1 MSCSGPGDSSCPS
14 SSCFDPSSAF
24 SSYPPSSSTS
34 SSYPPSSTSSVESS
48 GGEEDGGVSPAVR
61 LLYPAPPR
69 PRPSA
74 LAAHLLRV
82 PLRSCPRHSA
92 GHAVALR
99 RKREMTPAEKKDTG
113 YWDKRQKNNEAA
125 RRSREKRRLNDL
137 LMAGELLSL
146 SDENAQLRAE
156 MLALQY
162 SFSLG
167 ARGPHAAA
175 AVPAGMCLPP
185 RPPPP
190 PPPPPYLYP
199 VSTLL
204 QAAGGRWGR
213 GGRDAF
219 VLGRETTHDVAAYPP
234 QGRGWPPLSADGAPA
249 QEPGEPPKSQ
259 GGFKQELLPFHPFAC
274 STPSPGKGEPGSPT
288 GQTGDKRAETQG
300 PSGHHVPAGAL
311 LPVPAF
317 SSAPASVMRPESW
330 LMPPLHHPA
339 WQNQPMVPWGSGYL
353 SHPGLYPRLP
363 LYMALESHVTSMI

>member
-1 MSCSGPGDSSCPS
+1 MSSSGPGDSTCP
-14 SSCFDPSSAF
+14 SSCFDPSSA
-24 SSYPPSSSTS
+24 SSYPPSSA

-48 GGEEDGGVSPAVR
+48 GGEEDSVSPAVR
-61 LLYPAPPR
+61 LLYPAP
-69 PRPSA
+69 RPSA
-74 LAAHLLRV
+74 LASHLLRV
-82 PLRSCPRHSA
+82 PLRTCPRHS

-99 RKREMTPAEKKDTG
+99 RKREMTPAEKKDTS

-137 LMAGELLSL
+137 MMEGELLSL

-167 ARGPHAAA
+167 ARRPHAAA
-175 AVPAGMCLPP
+175 GSVPAGMCLPP
-185 RPPPP
+185 RPPA
-190 PPPPPYLYP
+190 PYLYP

-204 QAAGGRWGR
+204 QAGGRWGR

-219 VLGRETTHDVAAYPP
+219 VLGRGQHEVAAYPL
-234 QGRGWPPLSADGAPA
+234 GHGWPPLSADGAPA

-274 STPSPGKGEPGSPT
+274 TPSPGKGEPGSPT
-288 GQTGDKRAETQG
+288 GQTGDKRAEAPPQPQG
-300 PSGHHVPAGAL
+300 PSTHHVPASTL
-311 LPVPAF
+311 LPVPAV

-363 LYMALESHVTSMI
+363 LYMALE